1 MTDSQRFKAA
11 RQLWIGV
18 FIFASL
24 LVLGIRTLVSPDEGR
39 YADMAREMLL
49 SGDWITTRLNGLKYF
64 EKPPLHNWMS
74 ALSFAVFGIGEW
86 QARLWNAV
94 CGMLGVLLAGYTGAR
109 IFGGRAGLYGASIL
123 ASMLLWAGA
132 SQFNT
137 LDIGV
142 AATMTISLCAL
153 LIAQQDGASS
163 TARHDWML
171 VCWGGMALSLLAKGL
186 IGLVLPGGVLIVYS
200 LLAADRGI
208 WKRLHPWAGSALF
221 LALALPWFVLIA
233 LKNPE
238 QPHFFFIHEHWDR
251 FFLKTHNRG
260 GPWYYFLALLVPAT
274 MPWLPLLP
282 AALMRARQRLPGG
295 FQATRMLLIWVVLIL
310 FFFSYSNSKLPGYV
324 LPIFP
329 ALAMLAGRTLDQAS
343 RRLALAPPLLLL
355 VLGLA
360 GLAWLTL
367 GGMAGLSTEAVAL
380 LGMRRYCLLAGFI
393 AAGAGGAAGCYAEW
407 RGRRTAMVVVVAVG
421 AWLLLQ
427 LSMAAYEPFG
437 RRQSGMDL
445 ALAIRPELTASTPVY
460 SVGAYEQS
468 LVFYLQHQVVVVD
481 YTDELEFGL
490 QQQPERGIPEL
501 EEFYRRWNAGV
512 ARGEP
517 QFAIVRRNVYQQLLD
532 HGLPMR
538 ERVRND
544 RVVIVSAP

>member
-1 MTDSQRFKAA
+1 M
-11 RQLWIGV
+11 

-74 ALSFAVFGIGEW
+74 ALSFALFGIGEW

-94 CGMLGVLLAGYTGAR
+94 CGMLGVLLVGYTGAR

-153 LIAQQDGASS
+153 LIAQQDGTGS
-163 TARHDWML
+163 TARRQWML

-186 IGLVLPGGVLIVYS
+186 IGLVLPGGVLIVYT

-208 WKRLHPWAGSALF
+208 WKRLHPWAGGALF

-282 AALMRARQRLPGG
+282 AALLRARQRLPGG

-343 RRLALAPPLLLL
+343 RRLALAPPLLLM

-360 GLAWLTL
+360 GLAWFTL
-367 GGMAGLSTEAVAL
+367 AGMAGLSPEMVAL
-380 LGMRRYCLLAGFI
+380 LGKQRYCLLAGFI

-445 ALAIRPELTASTPVY
+445 ALAIRPELTAATPVY

-481 YTDELEFGL
+481 YTDELAFGL
-490 QQQPERGIPEL
+490 RQQPERGIPEL

-517 QFAIVRRNVYQQLLD
+517 QFAIVRLNVYQQLLD

>member
-1 MTDSQRFKAA
+1 M
-11 RQLWIGV
+11 
-18 FIFASL
+18 

-64 EKPPLHNWMS
+64 EKPPLHTWMS
-74 ALSFAVFGIGEW
+74 ALSFALFGVGEW

-94 CGMLGVLLAGYTGAR
+94 CGMLGVLLTGYAGAR
-109 IFGGRAGLYGASIL
+109 IFGGRAGLYGAAVL
-123 ASMLLWAGA
+123 ASMLFWAGA

-153 LIAQQDGASS
+153 LIAQQDGASD
-163 TARHDWML
+163 TTRRHWML

-200 LLAADRGI
+200 LLAGDCGI
-208 WKRLHPWAGSALF
+208 WKRLHPVAGSALF
-221 LALALPWFVLIA
+221 LVLALPWFVLIA

-251 FFLKTHNRG
+251 FFLKTHNRE
-260 GPWYYFLALLVPAT
+260 GPWCYFLLLLVPAT

-282 AALMRARQRLPGG
+282 AALARARRRLRGG
-295 FQATRMLLIWVVLIL
+295 FQTNHMLLIWIVLIL
-310 FFFSYSNSKLPGYV
+310 FFFSYSNSKLPGYM
-324 LPIFP
+324 LPVFP
-329 ALAMLAGRTLDQAS
+329 ALAMLAGVTLDQAS
-343 RRLALAPPLLLL
+343 RRLALAPPVLLLA
-355 VLGLA
+355 LGLA
-360 GLAWLTL
+360 GLGWLTL
-367 GGMAGLSTEAVAL
+367 AGMAGLPPEAVAL
-380 LGMRRYCLLAGFI
+380 LGNQRYCLLAGFI
-393 AAGAGGAAGCYAEW
+393 AASVGGAAGCYTEW
-407 RGRRTAMVVVVAVG
+407 RGRRTVMLLTVAAA

-427 LSMAAYEPFG
+427 FSMAAYEPFG

-445 ALAIRPELTASTPVY
+445 ALTIRPELTATTPVY

-468 LVFYLQHQVVVVD
+468 LVFYLRHQVVVVR
-481 YTDELEFGL
+481 YTDELAFGL

-501 EEFYRRWNAGV
+501 DEFYRRWNAAA
-512 ARGEP
+512 ARGDK
-517 QFAIVRRNVYQQLLD
+517 QFAIVHLGVYQQLLD
-532 HGLPMR
+532 YGLPMR
-538 ERVRND
+538 ERGRND
-544 RVVIVSAP
+544 RVVIVSSP